1 LRFRKYLR
9 SRELRHPWLSHS
21 LWITC
26 E

>member
-26 E
+26 G